1 MPAAGGARA
10 HGETTAYG
18 VKPLNLHRAVQK
30 LKERGLKLTPQRL
43 EILKI
48 VMEAGRPLT
57 AREVIEAARA
67 THPHISVDTVY
78 RNLTV
83 LTQCGLLNQVNLQ
96 NRESARFEYQGED
109 GHHHH
114 FVCLECGKSFCVEW
128 CPTATMHA
136 VPAQDPGFRVLAHA
150 FEVYGYC
157 SRCQP
162 SD

>member
-1 MPAAGGARA
+1 MNF
-10 HGETTAYG
+10 HS
-18 VKPLNLHRAVQK
+18 AVRR

-43 EILKI
+43 EILRI

-57 AREVIEAARA
+57 AREVMEAVRA

-83 LTQCGLLNQVNLQ
+83 LTQCGLVNQVNLQ
-96 NRESARFEYQGED
+96 NRESTRFEYQGED

-114 FVCLECGKSFCVEW
+114 FVCLACGKSFCVEW

-136 VPAQDPGFRVLAHA
+136 VPAQDPGFRVLGHA

-157 SRCQP
+157 SQCRP
-162 SD
+162 AR